1 MKKKGYT
8 REVLRGMV
16 RHYEKGLSENVLIWV
31 KENIGSRFN
40 CPICSYRDLNCY
52 REEFSEDCPAIT
64 EQRVCFNQQWF
75 RIVVSRAHR
84 DTDSLEENTDSLEE
98 NTDSGESEVR
108 KLLTVRLNYWKDKM
122 RELYPR

>member
-1 MKKKGYT
+1 MKREGEMKKKGYT

-16 RHYEKGLSENVLIWV
+16 RHYEKGLSENVLTWV
-31 KENIGSRFN
+31 KENIGNRFN

-64 EQRVCFNQQWF
+64 EQGVCFTQQWF
-75 RIVVSRAHR
+75 RIVLSRAYC
-84 DTDSLEENTDSLEE
+84 NTDSEE
-98 NTDSGESEVR
+98 NEVR
-108 KLLTVRLNYWKDKM
+108 KLLTVRLNYWKDKV